1 MVAKLHAYGVTGRLQ
16 SWLTSYLNNRTQSV
30 KLGPVLSDS
39 SPICSGVP
47 QGSTLGPLLF
57 LAFVNDLPVLNP
69 GVSLFADDTCMLR
82 SSPSVSRFVLDL
94 QAGITDITSWMA
106 LWKLKPNVG
115 KTKVMIIPPLS
126 TTLYYP
132 LPPLVFHFSTT
143 PIEYV
148 DHHRHLGVIFDT
160 NLSWTHH
167 VAHICKKTS
176 QAIGIIYSHRAHL
189 PDSCRALFYNAY
201 ILRHFDYCC
210 TAWTNLS
217 IAQQQKLETHNR
229 SLLKIL
235 YHMPKSLSSVALYML
250 SSTRPL
256 LERRRIMMCCLIHR
270 IRLSKMPPHLKA
282 FYWFRRDNSTRNQLS
297 LPLARSSALLHSPL
311 FNGYLHWLKLHQET
325 KGLST
330 LTAFRNALL
339 YQ

>member
-1 MVAKLHAYGVTGRLQ
+1 MQSGFRHGDSTSLHLTNLVQRLCTLRDRRHYLGLCFFDLAKAFDSVWHRGLLAKLHAYGVTGRLQ

-39 SPICSGVP
+39 IPICSGVP
-47 QGSTLGPLLF
+47 QGSTLEPILF

-82 SSPSVSRFVLDL
+82 SSPSVSRLILDL
-94 QAGITDITSWMA
+94 QTGITDITSWMA
-106 LWKLKPNVG
+106 LWKLKPNVW

-132 LPPLVFHFSTT
+132 LPPLVIHFSTT
-143 PIEYV
+143 SIKYV

-201 ILRHFDYCC
+201 ILPHFEYCC

-217 IAQQQKLETHNR
+217 IAQQQKLETHNH
-229 SLLKIL
+229 SLLFKRFFIICPSPFL
-235 YHMPKSLSSVALYML
+235 VSLSICYPRPDL
-250 SSTRPL
+250 S
-256 LERRRIMMCCLIHR
+256 
-270 IRLSKMPPHLKA
+270 
-282 FYWFRRDNSTRNQLS
+282 
-297 LPLARSSALLHSPL
+297 
-311 FNGYLHWLKLHQET
+311 
-325 KGLST
+325 
-330 LTAFRNALL
+330 
-339 YQ
+339 